1 MSQAALL
8 SKEQRNQSYVVA
20 LKVKALLI
28 GSFAP
33 LYTPIDLVMM
43 LDMSQGM
50 IGEKFRMLKR
60 VMRLV
65 VSSLG
70 PED

>member
-1 MSQAALL
+1 MI
-8 SKEQRNQSYVVA
+8 A
-20 LKVKALLI
+20 LKVKALPI

-33 LYTPIDLVMM
+33 LCTLIGMVMM

-50 IGEKFRMLKR
+50 IGEKFRMLKH

-70 PED
+70 PGD